1 MQISDDLISY
11 ITRELMKR
19 LGQTAGPPPSLPTE
33 KPVLH
38 LVGPREAIS
47 TPTLVKIQE
56 KFDIREHKLW
66 DEELPR
72 NASSLITSLSI
83 QALVRVAEGDEGCT
97 VEGRV
102 LLGALLN
109 GQPVAALKDGLVWRR
124 YQSTAPKGLMAK
136 YIHYE
141 NVLQSYGLKL
151 VDEDQ
156 ILEALLGRLP
166 SAPKAVGFSPVSPMP
181 QPKTFIAA
189 PTGGRKVISEND
201 LMAAC
206 PISGGEGQSLR
217 LGPTDILTPLAQD
230 YAKTMK
236 INIVKG

>member
-11 ITRELMKR
+11 ITRELVKR
-19 LGQTAGPPPSLPTE
+19 LGWTGETSSLSVE
-33 KPVLH
+33 KPRLR

-47 TPTLVKIQE
+47 VPTLIKIEE
-56 KFDIREHKLW
+56 KFDIHDHKLW
-66 DEELPR
+66 DEELPAG
-72 NASSLITSLSI
+72 ASVLITSLSI

-97 VEGRV
+97 VEGRT
-102 LLGALLN
+102 LLNALLR

-124 YQSTAPKGLMAK
+124 YRSTAPKGLSAK

-156 ILEALLGRLP
+156 IVEALLGRLP
-166 SAPKAVGFSPVSPMP
+166 SPSRTVGFNPVPP
-181 QPKTFIAA
+181 TLQAPKTFSAA
-189 PTGGRKVISEND
+189 PGGGRKVISEND
-201 LMAAC
+201 IMAAC

-217 LGPTDILTPLAQD
+217 LGPADILTPLAQD
-230 YAKTMK
+230 YVKTMK
-236 INIVKG
+236 INIIKS